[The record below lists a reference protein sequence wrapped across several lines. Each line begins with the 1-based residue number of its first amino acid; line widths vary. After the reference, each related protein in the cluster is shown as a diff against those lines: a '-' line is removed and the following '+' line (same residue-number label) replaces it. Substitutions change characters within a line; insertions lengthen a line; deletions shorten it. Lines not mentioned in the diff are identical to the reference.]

1 MCGAN
6 QVGLDDLTNPD
17 GSSPRVRGELP
28 RQSGRLGTCR
38 IIPACAG
45 RTTHVP
51 RNYVL
56 KADHPRVC
64 GANQAESIESA
75 LSAGS
80 SPRVRGELKRTVFT
94 RPPHR
99 IIPACAGRTR
109 TRTASTTAAGT
120 DHPRV
125 CGANGDGAGL
135 EAGLVG
141 SSPRVRGERTVSDG
155 SDQTVRI
162 IPACAGRTPY
172 PLLPPHPSTDHPRV
186 CGAND
191 VDRVMREI
199 GNGSSPRVRGERRR
213 ISVGFRGRRIIPA
226 CAGRT
231 AATSRRGWREPDH
244 PRVCGANVGFIT
256 GTLVPAGSSPRV
268 RGERD
273 GDLHDRRPGRIIPAC
288 AGRT

>member
-6 QVGLDDLTNPD
+6 DLAMVSRNRAN
-17 GSSPRVRGELP
+17 GSSPRVRGEP
-28 RQSGRLGTCR
+28 RLVVDGEALAR

-45 RTTHVP
+45 RTRP
-51 RNYVL
+51 ACSSGSPP
-56 KADHPRVC
+56 ADHPRVC
-64 GANQAESIESA
+64 GANVLECGQWADG
-75 LSAGS
+75 AGS

-268 RGERD
+268 RGE
-273 GDLHDRRPGRIIPAC
+273 LEVADRVCEAVRIIPAC